1 MNNEQTRLNIDPQLP
16 VDGTNI
22 LIVGAG
28 LIGGSYAMGLSRLG
42 YKVRAINRSQES
54 IDFGLKQGF
63 FAEGDCQLRPDWLEE
78 CNLLIMGLYPVAMLD
93 WLRENQQ
100 YLRPGTLIT
109 DVSGVKSNIVD
120 VAQAFLRPDLEFC
133 ASHPMAGKETSG
145 IYSADCRI
153 FAEANFIITPT
164 EQNTPA
170 GIAAVRRLAELLN
183 FKTIRQLDIHQ
194 HDHMI
199 GFLSQLTHAIAVSLM
214 TCNDDEELADFTGDS
229 FRDLTRIAR
238 INDVMWSELF
248 LLNRDILIE
257 NIDCFSSEL
266 HRLRQLLQEQDREG
280 LQRMFRKSAARRAE
294 FDAGKSPAK

>member
-1 MNNEQTRLNIDPQLP
+1 MLNNALTKESK
-16 VDGTNI
+16 I
-22 LIVGAG
+22 LIVGVG
-28 LIGGSYAMGLSRLG
+28 LIGGSYAMGLTAKG
-42 YKVRAINRSQES
+42 YHVSAIDINAES
-54 IDFGLKQGF
+54 IEFGLKQGIF
-63 FAEGDCQLRPDWLEE
+63 EAGYTETKPEVLGEADFV
-78 CNLLIMGLYPVAMLD
+78 IIGLYPTAMLN

-120 VAQAFLRPDLEFC
+120 VAQEFLRPDLEFC

-145 IYSADCRI
+145 IQNADYHI
-153 FAEANFIITPT
+153 FKQANFIITPT
-164 EQNTPA
+164 EKNTPE
-170 GIAAVRRLAELLN
+170 GIATIRKLAELLE
-183 FKTIRQLDIHQ
+183 FKTIRELDIKS

-214 TCNDDEELADFTGDS
+214 TCNDDEELGFFTGDS

-266 HRLRQLLQEQDREG
+266 QRLRGLLIANDRPGLQE
-280 LQRMFRKSAARRAE
+280 MFRKSTARRMQ
-294 FDAGKSPAK
+294 FDEAKAHKPETK